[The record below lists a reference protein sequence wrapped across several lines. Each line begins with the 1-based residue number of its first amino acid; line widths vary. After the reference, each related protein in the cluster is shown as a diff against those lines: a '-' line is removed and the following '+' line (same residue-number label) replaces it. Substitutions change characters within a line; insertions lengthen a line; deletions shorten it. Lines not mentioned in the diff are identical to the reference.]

1 MRNFNEIVFLFVFV
15 ACERKRKRGEKSSI
29 RGNKIIRNVPLKRSK
44 PNVLRM
50 WSDSNWCQWNPSVYT
65 RIYICVYIYIYTRC
79 PREAYDA
86 GGAESNG
93 EIYVYGWW
101 IYDRCKYGGSP
112 SRAPSSAGSLFAIRR
127 TSLSRQTGLKGFFIA
142 RDSTWITLRRCYRP
156 WSSRYIFLGQ
166 VIELSRNSRGHDRPP
181 RFVAN
186 EKFRREFFFFL
197 RRGKKEKNTRIK
209 L

>member
-1 MRNFNEIVFLFVFV
+1 
-15 ACERKRKRGEKSSI
+15 
-29 RGNKIIRNVPLKRSK
+29 
-44 PNVLRM
+44 M
-50 WSDSNWCQWNPSVYT
+50 WSDSNWCQWNPSVYI
-65 RIYICVYIYIYTRC
+65 RIYTYVCIHIYIYTRC

-101 IYDRCKYGGSP
+101 IYDRCKYERGSP

-142 RDSTWITLRRCYRP
+142 RDSTWITLSILSSLILALYLPRP
-156 WSSRYIFLGQ
+156 SI
-166 VIELSRNSRGHDRPP
+166 IKLSRNSRGDRPR

-186 EKFRREFFFFL
+186 EISKEIFFL
-197 RRGKKEKNTRIK
+197 CLEKKKGKKIHG
-209 L
+209 